1 MEEEL
6 GAEDD
11 PQDDDD
17 EADKIAPEARKF
29 RTAKADAVIVVGW
42 IVEEEI
48 QDMLRRLGIVNI

>member
-1 MEEEL
+1 MEEL

-17 EADKIAPEARKF
+17 EADEIAPEARKF
-29 RTAKADAVIVVGW
+29 RTAKVDAVIVVGW
-42 IVEEEI
+42 IVEEES